1 MNSTSLSEMYSIEQI
16 ITIDPGKGG
25 AIAVW
30 NPQTGV
36 YVHKMPE
43 TVLDIYDLLMDY
55 KEINPRT
62 LVVIEKV
69 QSWKQDSD
77 QKTGKQ
83 FNIEKMVENFVELRS
98 AIVIS
103 GLPWLHV
110 FPAQWQD
117 GLYFRN
123 KGKDKQQRK
132 NDYKQFAM
140 RHFPDIRATLV
151 NSDALCILEFVKRT
165 QRDNIA
171 WLLQKIPK
179 KLLHNISVFEES
191 KI

>member
-1 MNSTSLSEMYSIEQI
+1 MNVQSLSEMYSIEQI

-30 NPQTGV
+30 SPQNGTE
-36 YVHKMPE
+36 VHKMPE
-43 TVLDIYDLLMDY
+43 TVIDIYELLISYQTMN
-55 KEINPRT
+55 KRT

-69 QSWKQDSD
+69 QSWKSD
-77 QKTGKQ
+77 LSQGGKN
-83 FNIEKMVENFVELRS
+83 FGIEKMVENFVELRS
-98 AIVIS
+98 AIIIS

-117 GLYFRN
+117 GLHFRN
-123 KGKDKQQRK
+123 KGKEKHERK

-151 NSDALCILEFVKRT
+151 NSDALCIMEFVRRT
-165 QRDNIA
+165 HRNDIA

-179 KLLHNISVFEES
+179 NLLHNISVFEES